1 MASNIEMYYKNSENE
16 YEALFP
22 NSYSNYILAS
32 QSLITLANLS
42 DGAIIDQAFSYL
54 KSYTASASTTATSAY
69 ALANNLNKIA
79 GKIQTGSYSGN
90 GQSTASLSVNSG
102 TIQMVFIFG
111 RDPSGF
117 NDYGSRFIAIRSSST
132 AYYDRNGGVS
142 SMSVSF
148 SGNNFYMY
156 SNDFNS
162 NSRTYYYCLFYN

>member
-1 MASNIEMYYKNSENE
+1 MAVNIEMYYKNSENE

-32 QSLITLANLS
+32 QSLITLANLQ

-69 ALANNLNKIA
+69 VLANNLNRIA
-79 GKIQTGSYSGN
+79 GKIQVGSYSGN
-90 GQSTASLSVNSG
+90 GQSIASLSVSSG
-102 TIQMVFIFG
+102 TIQMVFILG

-117 NDYGSRFIAIRSSST
+117 NDNGSRLIAIRTSSK
-132 AYYDRNGGVS
+132 AYYDRHGGIS
-142 SMSVSF
+142 NMSVSF
-148 SGNNFYMY
+148 SGNNFYMN

-162 NSRTYYYCLFYN
+162 NSTTYYYCLLYN